1 MTAILD
7 AIYETLWE
15 FQAGPRQTRRRQVK
29 RGRPKLKQPKWMELR
44 ARRLPIKKE
53 KFSQIKQ
60 EKKLIPKREKPRLK
74 RDVTKLRRPLPK
86 VEPKKLLE
94 IKRERAIFNT
104 AEPEEEKRFE
114 AKDSGLN
121 DAIEAPQE
129 RVQRIESAAVKKKV
143 RKNRQFYETVISKKK
158 RHMLFMNPGTKK
170 IMEARDALTSNNM
183 LPAWAIPF
191 ENQLTMSG
199 GGDDDEKLAEVPILL
214 FEGLQMATTEEKR
227 DAVKR
232 QYFDPKGFS
241 TILPIT
247 DKLRE
252 TYANITKGDV
262 QRILRSLETYQRNFA
277 RRRPPRVMG
286 RMILKNPG
294 IIAMDMFFPTKK
306 IAGWEGKWSCLTCMD
321 CWSRYC
327 HAYALPNKKFVT
339 VEAAMTRFLQDF
351 ASFGFPP
358 RRILSDKGTD
368 MAAAKTVMEKYRMQK
383 DGNRPMVV
391 HTQTAQPV
399 NIVEAMNSEFQRRMQ
414 VFRTSALTDDPS
426 VLLEDI
432 SYSINHQKRPT
443 RGNLSPIQ
451 LLSLNE
457 AERKRVND
465 MWDDRNDMPEVQG
478 LRPLHVGNS
487 VRILLM
493 SKKEQAANTIK
504 GFTAKWSTEVYTV
517 LKKVAIP
524 RNRQNYRYFV
534 GTHQSYFRHELLK
547 IAREVDTET
556 FDMVSREQVYVA
568 PEEAWSD
575 LDYDSDDSRA

>member
-1 MTAILD
+1 MSAILK
-7 AIYETLWE
+7 AIKETLWE
-15 FQAGPRQTRRRQVK
+15 FQAGPRKTQQAKWKIKKQT
-29 RGRPKLKQPKWMELR
+29 QPKWMKVR
-44 ARRLPIKKE
+44 ARRLPN
-53 KFSQIKQ
+53 
-60 EKKLIPKREKPRLK
+60 IPKKPRLK

-86 VEPKKLLE
+86 TTPAKLLI

-104 AEPEEEKRFE
+104 REAEP
-114 AKDSGLN
+114 DQLGSGLN
-121 DAIEAPQE
+121 EAIEAPQE
-129 RVQRIESAAVKKKV
+129 RVKRIENAGVKKKV
-143 RKNRQFYETVISKKK
+143 RKNRQFYESTISKQRK
-158 RHMLFMNPGTKK
+158 HMLFMNPGTKK
-170 IMEARDALTSNNM
+170 IMEARNALMSDAT
-183 LPAWAIPF
+183 LPLWAQPF
-191 ENQLTMSG
+191 EGQLSMSG
-199 GGDDDEKLAEVPILL
+199 DHLL
-214 FEGLQMATTEEKR
+214 FEGLPMATTEEKR
-227 DAVKR
+227 VAVKR

-247 DKLRE
+247 DHLRSQF
-252 TYANITKGDV
+252 ANITKGDV
-262 QRILRSLETYQRNFA
+262 QRILRSLETYQRNFG
-277 RRRPPRVMG
+277 RRRPPRIMG

-306 IAGWEGKWSCLTCMD
+306 VAGWEGKWSCLTCMD

-339 VEAAMTRFLQDF
+339 VEAAMTKFLQKF

-358 RRILSDKGTD
+358 RRILSDKGSD
-368 MAAAKTVMEKYRMQK
+368 MAAARTVMERYRMKK
-383 DGNRPMVV
+383 DGNSPMVV

-414 VFRTSALTDDPS
+414 VFRTSGLTDDPS

-443 RGNLSPIQ
+443 RGNLTPIQ
-451 LLSLNE
+451 LLSLSE
-457 AERKRVND
+457 EERKRVNE
-465 MWDDRNDMPEVQG
+465 MWDDRNEMPEVQG
-478 LRPLHVGNS
+478 LRPLNVGNS

-493 SKKEQAANTIK
+493 TRKQQAANTIK

-524 RNRQNYRYFV
+524 KNHLNYRYFV

-556 FDMVSREQVYVA
+556 YDMVARKQVYVA

-575 LDYDSDDSRA
+575 LEYDSDDSRG

>member
-1 MTAILD
+1 
-7 AIYETLWE
+7 
-15 FQAGPRQTRRRQVK
+15 
-29 RGRPKLKQPKWMELR
+29 
-44 ARRLPIKKE
+44 
-53 KFSQIKQ
+53 
-60 EKKLIPKREKPRLK
+60 
-74 RDVTKLRRPLPK
+74 
-86 VEPKKLLE
+86 
-94 IKRERAIFNT
+94 
-104 AEPEEEKRFE
+104 
-114 AKDSGLN
+114 
-121 DAIEAPQE
+121 
-129 RVQRIESAAVKKKV
+129 
-143 RKNRQFYETVISKKK
+143 
-158 RHMLFMNPGTKK
+158 MLFMNPGTKK
-170 IMEARDALTSNNM
+170 ILEARDALTSNSM
-183 LPAWAIPF
+183 LPTWAIPF
-191 ENQLTMSG
+191 EKQLTMSG
-199 GGDDDEKLAEVPILL
+199 GGEDDEKLAEVPILL
-214 FEGLQMATTEEKR
+214 FEGLPMATTEEKR

-321 CWSRYC
+321 CWSRYS
-327 HAYALPNKKFVT
+327 HAYALPNKRFVT
-339 VEAAMTRFLQDF
+339 VEAAMNRFLQDF

-368 MAAAKTVMEKYRMQK
+368 MAAAKTVMEKYRMPK

-399 NIVEAMNSEFQRRMQ
+399 NIVEAMNSEYQRRMQ

-465 MWDDRNDMPEVQG
+465 MWDDRNDMPEG
-478 LRPLHVGNS
+478 AS
-487 VRILLM
+487 
-493 SKKEQAANTIK
+493 
-504 GFTAKWSTEVYTV
+504 
-517 LKKVAIP
+517 
-524 RNRQNYRYFV
+524 
-534 GTHQSYFRHELLK
+534 
-547 IAREVDTET
+547 
-556 FDMVSREQVYVA
+556 
-568 PEEAWSD
+568 
-575 LDYDSDDSRA
+575 